1 MRRDY
6 IEEALLNAE
15 KSILKVAN
23 HGAIVVFRGKIVGH
37 GYNKYCVKNEKINK
51 WSIHAEVDAI
61 NNALRKISLENL
73 RKSTLIVVRRMK
85 ENKNNESNG
94 NGNGSNGNDG
104 NENLN
109 TSSNGVNYCYECDN
123 ENYLENEHK
132 INYNFCDEIG
142 LSEPCKN
149 CNNYI
154 KKFGI
159 RTCFYSV

>member
-1 MRRDY
+1 MRRDF

-15 KSILKVAN
+15 KSTLKVAN

-37 GYNKYCVKNEKINK
+37 GYNKYCVTNEKINK

-85 ENKNNESNG
+85 ENKSNVNGNDYDSNCSNG
-94 NGNGSNGNDG
+94 SNGNGSN
-104 NENLN
+104 E
-109 TSSNGVNYCYECDN
+109 SNYCYECDN
-123 ENYLENEHK
+123 ENYLENVHK

>member
-1 MRRDY
+1 MRRDF

-15 KSILKVAN
+15 KSTLKVAN

-85 ENKNNESNG
+85 ENKSNV
-94 NGNGSNGNDG
+94 NGDNYECNGSNDSG
-104 NENLN
+104 
-109 TSSNGVNYCYECDN
+109 YCYECDN
-123 ENYLENEHK
+123 EDYLENEHK